1 MDNVTPEV
9 PAVTS
14 PVPTA
19 PVEVT
24 SEVISAVSE
33 TSVPKEIKP
42 LPDPGKR
49 KKSRRLTA
57 FFSGRDIDFGNLSSP
72 HRTVE
77 VTPEPEPVPT
87 KGQEMTRLF
96 EQNNRIELN
105 FSQTRENQRLQNQY
119 GTKAFTRRYELL
131 LAPCYLA
138 PEELDGRPL
147 NGEDMKRAD
156 VFRVGCVIYELFA
169 FQPLFTR
176 LSLQWYKEEG
186 LLNGL
191 EVLPEPVRSLVT
203 VMLDLDPVKRPDM
216 LGLAENSLISYTAR
230 NALHVK
236 PSMMPFDSS
245 VSRIYQV
252 YGYYLHTPVSDHNAT
267 DMTRLIHTLTSV
279 TTDEIPLILPLLRRI
294 LTDIMHSPSL
304 HNLTHTFITLWTRI
318 ASSLHEEQVS
328 QLLLPVL
335 LELLE
340 GSLQMKN
347 YDPLMG
353 VCERSVCGKV
363 FGCVGSKQFLK
374 GLLPLLMEQLLSPQ
388 TPTEVSECLVSALT
402 LVSSPR
408 FLGPA
413 LTTRYILPTVTVKT
427 GNIGFK
433 RTAFMRAFPEDT
445 LFEASLCPT
454 AQTLIHILP
463 YITPEAI
470 LSITLAHLLPK
481 AYSLLAL
488 LPPSSSTPTL
498 KSTQA
503 AMCVSEITEVIRA
516 IQPFFSPRMLQ
527 YNLIQCKSPRLADLL
542 QNLYLPEHTDDSY
555 LIHAN
560 LTLLFSLITLFFDL
574 AARLPQQTQE
584 EVLYQDLQS
593 FFAKLYNFYRTHSQS
608 QSLLK
613 ALIIR
618 VKERTVFQR
627 QRIDP
632 SLSVYSFQLLELLRE
647 PDADFKVI
655 PVENT
660 IASPVD
666 YKSNIAKNL
675 TSRCWAAAN
684 NIHMVGGSA
693 GFQNN
698 RSDLDSA
705 VVLKNQVK
713 LTMSAY
719 EGCIYG
725 IVTRG
730 DESVFA
736 TVGMD
741 TGAGNSPCVTVW
753 RSDRKPLVPIC
764 SFGIHQTHIH
774 SLAFLSS
781 CPLLVSCSD
790 KLVICDY
797 ERKTVLSVVDSP
809 RGPFTCMTSSAVS
822 VTGKGVNG
830 TTVWQQIFCGT
841 RTNEIVC
848 YDVRQKFYDAR
859 LCGVFP
865 LVPDLR
871 QVAPPTEG
879 LATPVLCAIT
889 TLEDQFI
896 CAAWTNGVVDIL
908 TQRMGTPLVRWQ
920 AHTRAVAKLQFI
932 SHKYLITACVDGRIC
947 VWELQGTKEPL
958 LYAEYTGLSTITN
971 AHTICVTACGSDVG
985 VTAAGGDV
993 LLSNTD
999 LDLREYMNLPEN
1011 RGKQYPLT
1019 PAVVTDGI
1027 TSAPLSKL
1035 RLCVMAVCPLRR
1047 IALCGSEDGKLYV
1060 IQ

>member
-1 MDNVTPEV
+1 
-9 PAVTS
+9 
-14 PVPTA
+14 
-19 PVEVT
+19 
-24 SEVISAVSE
+24 
-33 TSVPKEIKP
+33 
-42 LPDPGKR
+42 
-49 KKSRRLTA
+49 
-57 FFSGRDIDFGNLSSP
+57 
-72 HRTVE
+72 
-77 VTPEPEPVPT
+77 
-87 KGQEMTRLF
+87 
-96 EQNNRIELN
+96 
-105 FSQTRENQRLQNQY
+105 
-119 GTKAFTRRYELL
+119 
-131 LAPCYLA
+131 
-138 PEELDGRPL
+138 
-147 NGEDMKRAD
+147 
-156 VFRVGCVIYELFA
+156 
-169 FQPLFTR
+169 
-176 LSLQWYKEEG
+176 
-186 LLNGL
+186 
-191 EVLPEPVRSLVT
+191 
-203 VMLDLDPVKRPDM
+203 
-216 LGLAENSLISYTAR
+216 
-230 NALHVK
+230 
-236 PSMMPFDSS
+236 
-245 VSRIYQV
+245 
-252 YGYYLHTPVSDHNAT
+252 
-267 DMTRLIHTLTSV
+267 
-279 TTDEIPLILPLLRRI
+279 
-294 LTDIMHSPSL
+294 
-304 HNLTHTFITLWTRI
+304 
-318 ASSLHEEQVS
+318 
-328 QLLLPVL
+328 
-335 LELLE
+335 
-340 GSLQMKN
+340 
-347 YDPLMG
+347 
-353 VCERSVCGKV
+353 
-363 FGCVGSKQFLK
+363 
-374 GLLPLLMEQLLSPQ
+374 
-388 TPTEVSECLVSALT
+388 
-402 LVSSPR
+402 
-408 FLGPA
+408 
-413 LTTRYILPTVTVKT
+413 
-427 GNIGFK
+427 
-433 RTAFMRAFPEDT
+433 
-445 LFEASLCPT
+445 
-454 AQTLIHILP
+454 
-463 YITPEAI
+463 
-470 LSITLAHLLPK
+470 
-481 AYSLLAL
+481 
-488 LPPSSSTPTL
+488 
-498 KSTQA
+498 
-503 AMCVSEITEVIRA
+503 
-516 IQPFFSPRMLQ
+516 
-527 YNLIQCKSPRLADLL
+527 
-542 QNLYLPEHTDDSY
+542 
-555 LIHAN
+555 
-560 LTLLFSLITLFFDL
+560 
-574 AARLPQQTQE
+574 
-584 EVLYQDLQS
+584 
-593 FFAKLYNFYRTHSQS
+593 
-608 QSLLK
+608 
-613 ALIIR
+613 
-618 VKERTVFQR
+618 
-627 QRIDP
+627 
-632 SLSVYSFQLLELLRE
+632 
-647 PDADFKVI
+647 
-655 PVENT
+655 
-660 IASPVD
+660 
-666 YKSNIAKNL
+666 
-675 TSRCWAAAN
+675 
-684 NIHMVGGSA
+684 MVGGSA

-889 TLEDQFI
+889 TFEDQFI